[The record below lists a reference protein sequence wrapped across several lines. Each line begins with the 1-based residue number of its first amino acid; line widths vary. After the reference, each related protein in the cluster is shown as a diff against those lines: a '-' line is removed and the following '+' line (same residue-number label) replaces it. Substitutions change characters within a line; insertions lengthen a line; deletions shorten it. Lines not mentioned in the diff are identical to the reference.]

1 MICDQIVAMFIRMR
15 ENQIQWQLYVILIL
29 VKKSIIFCITQPFY
43 LFFYSQVLDGGTQL
57 IRMYRALL
65 MLFGWHV

>member
-1 MICDQIVAMFIRMR
+1 MATVCHINFSEKVNYI
-15 ENQIQWQLYVILIL
+15 LYN
-29 VKKSIIFCITQPFY
+29 TT

-65 MLFGWHV
+65 MLFGWRV